1 MLICIKLYSPKANK
15 EGSFVKVM
23 VFGLPDLRV
32 KRLSWKVHCPKRG
45 CRFNIVCLSN
55 LDVIDMLFLVSPL
68 SGTYHQFDLQRASP
82 AIRPQPNSC
91 TDYIGAN

>member
-32 KRLSWKVHCPKRG
+32 KRLSWKVHSAKRLQIQH
-45 CRFNIVCLSN
+45 C
-55 LDVIDMLFLVSPL
+55 VSPKFGCHRHVV
-68 SGTYHQFDLQRASP
+68 SSVYTVGTYHQFDLQRASP
-82 AIRPQPNSC
+82 AIRLQPNSC